1 MFYHSIKQ
9 GRKPF
14 LFIQFL
20 VVVVVVVVVVFE
32 LRLIRKNLERWFL

>member
-20 VVVVVVVVVVFE
+20 VVVVVVFE